1 MLEIEKYSASGNDFL
16 ITHTLPSSINAS
28 ELARKLCDRHNGIGA
43 DGLVLLKPHKEY
55 AYEWDFYN
63 SDGSKAR
70 MCGNASR
77 CVGLYA
83 FLHSL
88 APHKHQFLSG
98 AGVIEVEVTHTSFPY
113 RVATNLGAY
122 KIFALNQDNGWDF
135 FDTGVPHL
143 VKFLESEEEFENF
156 CIHSMKDLRLQYDSN
171 VNIVF
176 PTDEGY
182 KIKTFER
189 GVENITLACGTG
201 MASVVASLYERGEIK
216 GNQVTLI
223 PPSGEHLIF
232 EIEDKHISFE
242 GKVKKIAKCSVNFDE
257 LANF

>member
-1 MLEIEKYSASGNDFL
+1 MLELEKYSASGNDFL
-16 ITHTLPSSINAS
+16 ITHTLPHTLNPS
-28 ELARKLCDRHNGIGA
+28 ELALKLCDRHNGIGA
-43 DGLVLLKPHKEY
+43 DGFVILKPHKEY

-63 SDGSKAR
+63 SDGSRAK

-88 APHKHQFLSG
+88 APKKHNCLSG
-98 AGVIEVEVTHTSFPY
+98 AGVIEVEITSENFPY
-113 RVATNLGAY
+113 RVSSNLGAY

-156 CIHSMKDLRLQYDSN
+156 CIHSMRDLRIQYDSN

-176 PTDEGY
+176 PTPKGY

-201 MASVVASLYERGEIK
+201 MASVVASLYERGEMSS
-216 GNQVTLI
+216 NQVTLI
-223 PPSGEHLIF
+223 PHSGEHLLF
-232 EIEDKHISFE
+232 EIQDEQISFE
-242 GKVKKIAKCSVNFDE
+242 GQVKRIAKCSVNPQE
-257 LANF
+257 L

>member
-1 MLEIEKYSASGNDFL
+1 MLELEKYSASGNDFL
-16 ITHTLPSSINAS
+16 ITHTLPSSINLS
-28 ELARKLCDRHNGIGA
+28 ELALKLCDRHNGIGA
-43 DGLVLLKPHKEY
+43 DGLVILKPHEEY

-63 SDGSKAR
+63 SDGSRAR

-98 AGVIEVEVTHTSFPY
+98 AGIIEVEVTHTTFPY

-122 KIFALNQDNGWDF
+122 KIFALNQENGWDF

-143 VKFLESEEEFENF
+143 VRFLESEEEFENF
-156 CIHSMKDLRLQYDSN
+156 CIHSMRDLRLQYDSN
-171 VNIVF
+171 VNIVL
-176 PTDEGY
+176 PTNDGY
-182 KIKTFER
+182 KVKTFER

-201 MASVVASLYERGEIK
+201 MASVVASLYERGAIS

-223 PPSGEHLIF
+223 PPSGEHLLF
-232 EIEDKHISFE
+232 KIEDKQISFE
-242 GKVKKIAKCSVNFDE
+242 GRVKRIAKCIIDSKE
-257 LANF
+257 L

>member
-1 MLEIEKYSASGNDFL
+1 MLEFEKYSASGNDFL
-16 ITHTLPSSINAS
+16 ITHTLPHTLNPSFLAS
-28 ELARKLCDRHNGIGA
+28 KLCDRHNGIGA
-43 DGLVLLKPHKEY
+43 DGLVILKPHREY

-63 SDGSKAR
+63 SDGSKAK

-83 FLHSL
+83 FLHDL
-88 APHKHQFLSG
+88 APQKHSFLSG
-98 AGVIEVEVTHTSFPY
+98 AGIIDVEITSIDFPY
-113 RVATNLGAY
+113 RVSSNLGAY
-122 KIFALNQDNGWDF
+122 KIFALNQENGWDF

-143 VKFLESEEEFENF
+143 VKFLDNQEEFDSF
-156 CIHSMKDLRLQYDSN
+156 CMHTMKDLRMQYDSN

-176 PTDEGY
+176 PTPEGY

-201 MASVVASLYERGEIK
+201 MASVVASLYERGEMS

-232 EIEDKHISFE
+232 EIENEQISFE
-242 GKVKKIAKCSVNFDE
+242 GLVKRIAKCIIDSNE
-257 LANF
+257 L